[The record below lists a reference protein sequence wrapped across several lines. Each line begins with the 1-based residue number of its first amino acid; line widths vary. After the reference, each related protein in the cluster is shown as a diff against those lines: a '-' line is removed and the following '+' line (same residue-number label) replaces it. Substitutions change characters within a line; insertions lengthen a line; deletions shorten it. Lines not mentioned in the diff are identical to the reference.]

1 MAKKK
6 FQIPEGIEK
15 EAADYI
21 KKVVLYLEKNNQ
33 FDDVDTAA
41 LTMLARNYSLF
52 ITASKDICENGI
64 LAKGSRNNAIPNSVI
79 KISNDA
85 QFQAVKLMEK
95 FYLTA
100 KDRKK
105 LLDVDDEELEDS
117 PLMQFIKSE
126 KKELR

>member
-1 MAKKK
+1 M
-6 FQIPEGIEK
+6 
-15 EAADYI
+15 
-21 KKVVLYLEKNNQ
+21 EKNNQ

-41 LTMLARNYSLF
+41 LTLLARNYSLF
-52 ITASKDICENGI
+52 ITASKDIIENGI
-64 LAKGSRNNAIPNSVI
+64 LANGSRNNAIPNPAI
-79 KISNDA
+79 KIANDA
-85 QFQAVKLMEK
+85 QIQCVKLMEK
-95 FYLTA
+95 YGLTA

>member
-21 KKVVLYLEKNNQ
+21 KRVVLYLEKNNQ

-52 ITASKDICENGI
+52 ITTSKDIIENGI
-64 LAKGSRNNAIPNSVI
+64 LAKGSRNNAIPNPAI
-79 KISNDA
+79 KIANDA
-85 QFQAVKLMEK
+85 QIQAVKIMEK
-95 FYLTA
+95 FGLTA

-105 LLDVDDEELEDS
+105 LIIGDDEEVEDS

>member
-6 FQIPEGIEK
+6 FEIPEGIEK

-21 KKVVLYLEKNNQ
+21 KKVILWLEKNNQ

-41 LTMLARNYSLF
+41 LTMLAYNYSLF
-52 ITASKDICENGI
+52 LKSTKDICENGI
-64 LAKGSRNNAIPNSVI
+64 LKKGSRNNDIPNPSI
-79 KISNDA
+79 KIANDA
-85 QFQAVKLMEK
+85 QIQAVKIMEK
-95 FYLTA
+95 FGLTA

-105 LLDVDDEELEDS
+105 LIIGDDEELEES

>member
-64 LAKGSRNNAIPNSVI
+64 LAKGSRNNAIPNPAI
-79 KISNDA
+79 KIANDA
-85 QFQAVKLMEK
+85 QIQAVKIMEK

-105 LLDVDDEELEDS
+105 LIIGDDEEEDS
-117 PLMQFIKSE
+117 PLMQFIKND

>member
-6 FQIPEGIEK
+6 FEIPKDIEK

-41 LTMLARNYSLF
+41 LTMLAYNYSLF
-52 ITASKDICENGI
+52 LKSTKDICENGI
-64 LAKGSRNNAIPNSVI
+64 LKKGSRNNDIPNPAI
-79 KISNDA
+79 KIANDA
-85 QFQAVKLMEK
+85 QIQAVKIMEK
-95 FYLTA
+95 FGLTA

-105 LLDVDDEELEDS
+105 LIIDDDEEEDS
-117 PLMQFIKSE
+117 PLMQFIKNE
-126 KKELR
+126 KEMR

>member
-52 ITASKDICENGI
+52 ITASKDIIENGI
-64 LAKGSRNNAIPNSVI
+64 LAKGSRNNSIPNPAI
-79 KISNDA
+79 KIANDA
-85 QFQAVKLMEK
+85 QIQAVKIMEK
-95 FYLTA
+95 FGLTA

-105 LLDVDDEELEDS
+105 LIIGDDEEEDS
-117 PLMQFIKSE
+117 PLMQFIKNE
-126 KKELR
+126 KEIR

>member
-6 FQIPEGIEK
+6 FQIEGLEK

-21 KKVVLYLEKNNQ
+21 KKVVAYLEKNNQ

-52 ITASKDICENGI
+52 LTASKDIIENGI
-64 LAKGSRNNAIPNSVI
+64 LAKGSRNNAIPNPAI
-79 KISNDA
+79 KIANDA
-85 QFQAVKLMEK
+85 QIQAVKIMEK
-95 FYLTA
+95 FGLTA

-105 LLDVDDEELEDS
+105 LIIGDDEEEES

-126 KKELR
+126 KKEIR

>member
-6 FQIPEGIEK
+6 FQIEGLEK

-52 ITASKDICENGI
+52 ITASKDIIENGI
-64 LAKGSRNNAIPNSVI
+64 LAKGSRNNAIPNPAI
-79 KISNDA
+79 KIANDA
-85 QFQAVKLMEK
+85 QIQAVKIMEK
-95 FYLTA
+95 FGLTA

-105 LLDVDDEELEDS
+105 LIIGDDEEVEDS

>member
-1 MAKKK
+1 M
-6 FQIPEGIEK
+6 
-15 EAADYI
+15 
-21 KKVVLYLEKNNQ
+21 EKNNQ

-52 ITASKDICENGI
+52 ITASKDIIENGI
-64 LAKGSRNNAIPNSVI
+64 LAKGSRNNAIPNPAI
-79 KISNDA
+79 KIANDA
-85 QFQAVKLMEK
+85 QIQAVKIMEK
-95 FYLTA
+95 FGLTA

-105 LLDVDDEELEDS
+105 LIIGDDEVEDS

>member
-52 ITASKDICENGI
+52 ITASKDIIENGI
-64 LAKGSRNNAIPNSVI
+64 LAKGSRNNSIPNPAI
-79 KISNDA
+79 KIANDA
-85 QFQAVKLMEK
+85 QIQAVKIMEK
-95 FYLTA
+95 FGLTA
-100 KDRKK
+100 KDRTK
-105 LLDVDDEELEDS
+105 LITGDDEEEDS
-117 PLMQFIKSE
+117 PLMQFIKNE
-126 KKELR
+126 KKEIR

>member
-1 MAKKK
+1 M
-6 FQIPEGIEK
+6 
-15 EAADYI
+15 
-21 KKVVLYLEKNNQ
+21 EKNNQ

-52 ITASKDICENGI
+52 ITASKDIIENGI
-64 LAKGSRNNAIPNSVI
+64 LAKGSRNNAIPNPAI
-79 KISNDA
+79 KIANDA
-85 QFQAVKLMEK
+85 QIQAVKIMEK
-95 FYLTA
+95 FGLTA

-105 LLDVDDEELEDS
+105 LIIGDDEEVEDS